1 MSNVHQEALRKRLSY
16 LKVQE
21 LSYTCLAGGGE
32 KQEEEEINPAFLL
45 LAFIIK
51 PLQIYTIQKT

>member
-51 PLQIYTIQKT
+51 PLQI